1 MSLIGLDGGN
11 RNGGLVTKIIP
22 IINTIA
28 EREKI
33 YKKETGKAQRRPQ
46 RRLQKVTHRRLQMV
60 THRRLQKRSQRRSGI
75 RVKYFFLFPQKNLSP
90 EKTETN

>member
-46 RRLQKVTHRRLQMV
+46 RRLQKVTHRRLQ
-60 THRRLQKRSQRRSGI
+60 KRSQRRSGI
-75 RVKYFFLFPQKNLSP
+75 RVKYFLSFPQKNLSP
-90 EKTETN
+90 EKTKTNLVFTF